1 MNDVIS
7 QIRRIFSDDGKS
19 DRDFTKEELKL
30 RLANDKLKEAT
41 SKFIDAASMLSD
53 TIRAQSR
60 I

>member
-7 QIRRIFSDDGKS
+7 QIRRIFSDDGKN
-19 DRDFTKEELKL
+19 DRDFTTEELKL